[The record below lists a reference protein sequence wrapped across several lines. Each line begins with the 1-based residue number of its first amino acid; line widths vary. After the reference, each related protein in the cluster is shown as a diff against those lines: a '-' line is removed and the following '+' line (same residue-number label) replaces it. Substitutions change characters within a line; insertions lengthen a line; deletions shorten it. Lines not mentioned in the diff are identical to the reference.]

1 MRLPG
6 FGVKFLNRCCGSPE
20 KAAWSF
26 LLLLALAGLLVPTY
40 RDLSS
45 QLWRLEEHA
54 YAPWLTAVAFA
65 LIADRWRQV
74 KLAPESACPVF
85 GSLWMA
91 VGGVL
96 YAVGRSQKIE
106 LLELGGC
113 IPIISGMI
121 ITLGGSQAWRQ
132 MRTPVLFLL
141 FSLPYPGWLIDGLT
155 NSLKEWT
162 SIGVE
167 QLLHVAGY
175 PVSRSG
181 VILGLGPYR
190 LLVADACS
198 GLHSLIFL
206 SALGVLYIH
215 LSSQRTRL
223 HQRLLLLALIPIALV
238 ANFIRVLALMLITYH
253 FGDAIGQSYWHD
265 FTGLVLFVS
274 AFFVLTGFDVLLWRL
289 CPSPK
294 VSTAPV
300 PPITPAAIRSGAAL
314 ASLVVL
320 LASAIGALLM
330 APVQSASTKLSRPDL
345 ENMIPQR
352 INEWVAQDT
361 RGTLLVAPDLEKSAS
376 KIYAQTLN
384 RLYVNSEGESVMLV
398 IAYGGNQLGSE
409 LQAHRQEYCYTA
421 QGFTLQD
428 LGDAVVAISPVE
440 LPVRRFVARQS
451 RRIEAVTYWLKVGDI
466 AVLPGLGRKLAQLR
480 YGLSG
485 KIPDGILVRVSSL
498 GRYTDKE
505 LLKQADFIVALTGAV
520 PQLAGY

>member
-1 MRLPG
+1 M
-6 FGVKFLNRCCGSPE
+6 
-20 KAAWSF
+20 
-26 LLLLALAGLLVPTY
+26 
-40 RDLSS
+40 
-45 QLWRLEEHA
+45 
-54 YAPWLTAVAFA
+54 AF
-65 LIADRWRQV
+65 
-74 KLAPESACPVF
+74 
-85 GSLWMA
+85 
-91 VGGVL
+91 GGVL

-167 QLLHVAGY
+167 HLLHVAGY

-190 LLVADACS
+190 LLVADVCS

-223 HQRLLLLALIPIALV
+223 HQRLLLLALVPIALV

-274 AFFVLTGFDVLLWRL
+274 AFFALTGFDALLWQL
-289 CPSPK
+289 CSSPK
-294 VSTAPV
+294 VSALPV
-300 PPITPAAIRSGAAL
+300 PPIATPAAIRSGAAL
-314 ASLVVL
+314 ASLIIL
-320 LASAIGALLM
+320 LVSAIGAPLM
-330 APVQSASTKLSRPDL
+330 APVQSASANLSRPDL
-345 ENMIPQR
+345 DNMIPQR
-352 INEWVAQDT
+352 INEWVAQDMK
-361 RGTLLVAPDLEKSAS
+361 GILLVAPDLEKSAS

-480 YGLSG
+480 YGLTG

>member
-1 MRLPG
+1 
-6 FGVKFLNRCCGSPE
+6 
-20 KAAWSF
+20 
-26 LLLLALAGLLVPTY
+26 
-40 RDLSS
+40 
-45 QLWRLEEHA
+45 
-54 YAPWLTAVAFA
+54 
-65 LIADRWRQV
+65 
-74 KLAPESACPVF
+74 
-85 GSLWMA
+85 
-91 VGGVL
+91 
-96 YAVGRSQKIE
+96 
-106 LLELGGC
+106 
-113 IPIISGMI
+113 
-121 ITLGGSQAWRQ
+121 
-132 MRTPVLFLL
+132 
-141 FSLPYPGWLIDGLT
+141 
-155 NSLKEWT
+155 
-162 SIGVE
+162 
-167 QLLHVAGY
+167 
-175 PVSRSG
+175 
-181 VILGLGPYR
+181 
-190 LLVADACS
+190 
-198 GLHSLIFL
+198 
-206 SALGVLYIH
+206 
-215 LSSQRTRL
+215 
-223 HQRLLLLALIPIALV
+223 V

-314 ASLVVL
+314 ASLIVL

-480 YGLSG
+480 YGLTG